1 MAAPNATVSTLGQI
15 NGAGSATA
23 LFLKVFGGEVLTAFW
38 AENKFLS
45 RTMVRTITSGNSA
58 QFPAS
63 HKGTASYHT
72 PGNMIVGSG
81 EPARNERVITIDDL
95 LVASR
100 FVANIEEAKNHYDVR
115 SELSRDVGFALSST
129 MDKNIAQVALLA
141 ARASATVTGGDGGT
155 AITSASSGTN
165 ADALV
170 AALFD
175 AAQALD
181 EKNVPEND
189 RYVYLKPD
197 QYYNLVNSSS
207 KLIHTDYGNTGNGS
221 VAQGVVRWV
230 AGMQIV
236 KTNNAPIGVNVSTGP
251 AAYQVNGTNTTAI
264 VAQKGAVGTVKL
276 MDVRMEMEYSMLHQG
291 TFIVG
296 SYAVGHGI
304 LRPECAVEIKSA

>member
-1 MAAPNATVSTLGQI
+1 MAAPNATVSNLGQI
-15 NGAGSATA
+15 NGAGSTTA

-38 AENKFLS
+38 AQNKFLS
-45 RTMVRTITSGNSA
+45 RTMVRTIESGNSA

-72 PGNMIVGSG
+72 PGNMIVGTG
-81 EPARNERVITIDDL
+81 EPLRNERVITIDDL
-95 LVASR
+95 LVAPR

-115 SELSRDVGFALSST
+115 AELSRDVGFALSST
-129 MDKNIAQVALLA
+129 MDKNIAQVLLLA

-155 AITSASSGTN
+155 ALTSATAGTN
-165 ADALV
+165 ADALI
-170 AALFD
+170 AAIFD

-189 RYVYLKPD
+189 RFVYVDPD
-197 QYYNLVNSSS
+197 RYYQLVNSSS
-207 KLIHTDYGNTGNGS
+207 KLIHTDYNPQGNGS
-221 VAQGVVRWV
+221 IAQGVVRYV
-230 AGMQIV
+230 AGMEIV
-236 KTNNAPIGVNVSTGP
+236 KTNNAPIAKNIATGP
-251 AAYQVNGTNTTAI
+251 AAYQVNGTNTVAI
-264 VAQKGAVGTVKL
+264 VGQKGAVGTVKL

-304 LRPECAVEIKSA
+304 LRPECAVEIKTA